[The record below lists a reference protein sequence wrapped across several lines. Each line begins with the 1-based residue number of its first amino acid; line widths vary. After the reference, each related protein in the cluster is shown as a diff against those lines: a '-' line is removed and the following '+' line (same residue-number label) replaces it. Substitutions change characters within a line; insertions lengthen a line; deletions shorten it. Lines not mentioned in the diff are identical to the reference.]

1 MRNVLLFILF
11 FPFVLISCANNKETT
26 SVEVIQE
33 KEIDLQM
40 IDAYQE
46 GLIALDNNDSLT
58 AAKKFSEAE
67 LLFPQSIWA
76 PRSALMAAYSYYN
89 DEYYSDTIFEIERF
103 LKTYPE
109 HPRTDYAYYLLA
121 IAYYDQIID
130 ETKNLES
137 ISKAKEY
144 FEFIINNYPTT
155 DYAIDAKFKL
165 ELIEEMLASKEMYL
179 ARYYYSREKW
189 IPAINRFKEVIE
201 KYNDSIFV
209 EEALHRLVEIHYI
222 IGLEEE
228 AKNYAYLLGYNYQS
242 SDWYQKTYQIFNKD
256 YKKKITKVKKEKN
269 KSNLIDKIKSKIF

>member
-130 ETKNLES
+130 ETKNLKS

>member
-1 MRNVLLFILF
+1 
-11 FPFVLISCANNKETT
+11 LISCANNKETT

-130 ETKNLES
+130 ETKNLKS